1 MIGFGPR
8 STLGF
13 FLTPMSHDQGWGR
26 EVFALS
32 VAIQTLLY
40 GAAQPFSGAIAD
52 RFGTVRVIIAGTL
65 LYAAGIFMMAHASTP
80 ETLYLSSGVLIGF
93 GLSGCSFNLVIS
105 SFGKL
110 LPESWRSLA
119 FGAGTASG
127 SFGQFLFSPLGVGL
141 IDAFGW
147 RTTLEIFAGLLLLII
162 PLAFAIATP
171 RSDAPQTSLRSL
183 RQDDSQTS
191 VRSLRQ
197 DDSQTSVRSLR
208 QDDSQTSVRSLRQGD
223 SQTSLRSLGNDDSQT
238 SVRSLRQDESQI
250 SVGSPRTAEAAP
262 SATQIQN
269 YKQALAEALG
279 HRSYILLVL
288 GFFTCGFQ
296 LGFVTLHLPSYLI
309 DRGLSAEVGGWTL
322 GVIGLF
328 NIVGAMTSGWLG
340 GRMPKRYILAVIYFA
355 RALAVVFLITLPAS
369 PAVALIYGAV
379 TGLLWLSSVPPT
391 SGLVAVMF
399 GTRWMAMLFGIA
411 FFSHQVGGFLGVY
424 LGGLLY
430 ERTGSYDI
438 VWWLG
443 VLFGVL
449 SAVINLPI
457 VEKPV
462 ARLAMAP
469 A

>member
-1 MIGFGPR
+1 MQQENRPGSGSVPPLSSVDRRLESWRTPAVILACGCLISMIGFGPR

-13 FLTPMSHDQGWGR
+13 FLTPMSTAHGWGR

-40 GAAQPFSGAIAD
+40 GIAQPFSGAIAD

-65 LYAAGIFMMAHASTP
+65 LYAAGIFMMAHAATP
-80 ETLYLSSGVLIGF
+80 ETLFLSSGVLIGF

-127 SFGQFLFSPLGVGL
+127 SFGQFLFSPLAVGL
-141 IDAFGW
+141 VDTVGW
-147 RTTLEIFAGLLLLII
+147 RTTLEVFAGLLLLIV

-171 RSDAPQTSLRSL
+171 RSDAPA
-183 RQDDSQTS
+183 QTS
-191 VRSLRQ
+191 VRSLRKL
-197 DDSQTSVRSLR
+197 DSEQTSAR
-208 QDDSQTSVRSLRQGD
+208 
-223 SQTSLRSLGNDDSQT
+223 
-238 SVRSLRQDESQI
+238 
-250 SVGSPRTAEAAP
+250 SPRKLDPAADAAP
-262 SATQIQN
+262 SAAQIQN

-309 DRGLSAEVGGWTL
+309 DRGLSAQVGGWTL

-328 NIVGAMTSGWLG
+328 NIVGAMLSGWLG

-369 PAVALIYGAV
+369 PAVALIYGAA

-391 SGLVAVMF
+391 AGLVAVMF

-449 SAVINLPI
+449 SALINLPI

-462 ARLAMAP
+462 ARPAP
-469 A
+469 APA